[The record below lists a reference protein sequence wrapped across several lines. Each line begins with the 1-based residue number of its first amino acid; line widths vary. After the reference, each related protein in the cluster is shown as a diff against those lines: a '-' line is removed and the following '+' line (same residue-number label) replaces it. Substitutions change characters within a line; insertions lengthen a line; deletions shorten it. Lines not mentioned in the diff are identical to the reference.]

1 MCSTTG
7 LACSWGTSAE
17 SKLHCG
23 REHIYV
29 DAGVPHAD
37 SGCEAGSGNWHE
49 YGAAVQVHIDML
61 HDTKAALLHEAA
73 HSKCSSVSAS
83 AKIPAAHP
91 LEAALGCRRKVY
103 PPVPRYVLWIMMEI
117 AIIGS
122 DIQEVKA
129 LLIAE

>member
-1 MCSTTG
+1 M
-7 LACSWGTSAE
+7 E

-29 DAGVPHAD
+29 VAGVPHAN
-37 SGCEAGSGNWHE
+37 SVCEAGSGNWHE
-49 YGAAVQVHIDML
+49 YGAAMQVRVDMQ
-61 HDTKAALLHEAA
+61 HDTKAALLHDAA

-83 AKIPAAHP
+83 AEIPAAH
-91 LEAALGCRRKVY
+91 LLKAALGWRRKVY